1 MKYGKGEVMKKVLI
15 VSAVI
20 VSIVANVFASGEL
33 ILNEFNAVGSEKY
46 LKTADYAG
54 STNVDIYFQEMA
66 DGKHPGKMTGILLN
80 GRIQG
85 NGGDWIELIVTQD
98 HADIRGWQIRWAEVG
113 ASEADGTDIWY
124 GNGNVEQG
132 VLQFSQSSI
141 WSNLRSGTIITI
153 VDEALIYV
161 DKDNQNRTYNVSPSY
176 AEAVI
181 NLSTD
186 TSFNPDAND
195 WWINVSTKTESSSS
209 TPLITSVH
217 NVSGHT
223 SWDWGCGNDNWQI
236 HIDDAGGNLV
246 WGPTGEA
253 LGSGFWGGSGI
264 NSSEAGRLETNP
276 SASATGVDFHDADT
290 SSFGMP
296 NRWGNPEN
304 VQDFSNLRAWY
315 NPPADC
321 QSALTMG
328 FGNYFDVN
336 HDCYVDFKDFAQF
349 AQSWMDCVNPA
360 DSSCSAPWL
369 Q

>member
-1 MKYGKGEVMKKVLI
+1 MEIMKGKKMKKILI
-15 VSAVI
+15 TNTILMITAV
-20 VSIVANVFASGEL
+20 NVFAAGEL

-54 STNVDIYFQEMA
+54 SANVDTYFQEMA
-66 DGKHPGKMTGILLN
+66 EGKHSSKMTGTLLN

-98 HADIRGWQIRWAEVG
+98 HLDIRGWQIRWAETG
-113 ASEADGTDIWY
+113 ATEADGTDIWY

-132 VLQFSQSSI
+132 ILQFANNSV
-141 WSNLRSGTIITI
+141 WSNLRAGTIITI
-153 VDEALIYV
+153 VDESLIYV
-161 DKDNQNRTYNVSPSY
+161 DKDNQNRTYNLSPSY

-186 TSFNPDAND
+186 TSFNPDTND
-195 WWINVSTKTESSSS
+195 WWINISTKTEASASS
-209 TPLITSVH
+209 PLITSVH
-217 NVSGHT
+217 NVLGHT
-223 SWDWGCGNDNWQI
+223 SYDWGCGNDNWQI
-236 HIDDAGGNLV
+236 QINNAAGNLI
-246 WGPTGEA
+246 WGPTGES
-253 LGSGFWGGSGI
+253 LGSEYWGGSGI
-264 NSSEAGRLETNP
+264 NSSETGRAEINP
-276 SASATGVDFHDADT
+276 SASVTGKDFQDADT

-296 NRWGNPEN
+296 NRWSNPEN
-304 VQDFSNLRAWY
+304 VQDFSSLRAWY

-321 QSALTMG
+321 QAAINLG

-336 HDCYVDFKDFAQF
+336 HDCYVNFKDFAQF
-349 AQSWMDCVNPA
+349 ALSWTDCINPA